1 MSESDS
7 ACFIRRF
14 VHYLFRQDF
23 ADAPEPRMAER
34 VAVIIDRYSVAIFSV
49 GAFGNYDDGIT

>member
-1 MSESDS
+1 
-7 ACFIRRF
+7 
-14 VHYLFRQDF
+14 
-23 ADAPEPRMAER
+23 MAER